1 MFTQKNFERVKRLSI
16 SNYHIIILV
25 YLVSIIL
32 TVTSLA
38 FSLISDTLTKCLLVI
53 PFALVV
59 GTFIISIYFIYF
71 ISEKDIKSPTT
82 NNTSFTTIIHQDD
95 IEIT

>member
-1 MFTQKNFERVKRLSI
+1 MFNQKNLERVKKLTI

-25 YLVSIIL
+25 YMIATIL
-32 TVTSLA
+32 TINSLA

-71 ISEKDIKSPTT
+71 ISEKDIKAPTH
-82 NNTSFTTIIHQDD
+82 NSFTIVNDDHDITI
-95 IEIT
+95 T